1 MLSLLSVCAIHSM
14 RQFLKKPTHGVPRRG
29 RNIVN
34 SSQILPLF
42 GVWMFANPCL
52 HVCVFACVCESVL
65 YAGCFVLLTF
75 VLTLFVHTA
84 DVGAVAAEL
93 FIMCQRT
100 AVKAT
105 RNGI

>member
-1 MLSLLSVCAIHSM
+1 MPTRVC
-14 RQFLKKPTHGVPRRG
+14 
-29 RNIVN
+29 
-34 SSQILPLF
+34 
-42 GVWMFANPCL
+42 
-52 HVCVFACVCESVL
+52 VCVFACVCESVL

-100 AVKAT
+100 AVKAA

>member
-1 MLSLLSVCAIHSM
+1 M
-14 RQFLKKPTHGVPRRG
+14 RQFLKKPTYGVPRRG

-42 GVWMFANPCL
+42 GVWMFANLCL
-52 HVCVFACVCESVL
+52 HVCVCVRVCVFESVL

-93 FIMCQRT
+93 FIICQQT
-100 AVKAT
+100 AVKAA
-105 RNGI
+105 RN